1 MIMRR
6 SGSICRSLYAALVGV
21 ILMVLNSGAP
31 SLASSELATG
41 YEQIEVHNGGT
52 ITGKV
57 TLKGP
62 IPKPRIFHLS
72 LYPFGT
78 FCKKISDGKGN
89 LVLQEYNVG
98 PDGGFQDTI
107 IAVEHVR
114 KGKPFVPIKAEYVS
128 TNCMFHPAEIP
139 ESELYHTDQMGHM
152 KHVHPLVEVMENHEP
167 LTVVNKDPIFH
178 NGQVFERE
186 RGNIVMNFPLPP
198 GNDKPQGGILELDHG
213 KRLVEMICG
222 MHEFMQAW
230 GFAVDNPYYA
240 KTKID
245 GKFSIGQL
253 PPGTYEVVAWHP
265 HFKPIEKKI
274 TVPADGSVSLDFE
287 FDASTVHRRTFES
300 EEGTRAF

>member
-1 MIMRR
+1 MLRLYNRGKQLAIGLAGMALILVT
-6 SGSICRSLYAALVGV
+6 SAIPSEPSIALK
-21 ILMVLNSGAP
+21 
-31 SLASSELATG
+31 
-41 YEQIEVHNGGT
+41 YQQIDVQNGGT
-52 ITGKV
+52 ISGKV
-57 TLKGP
+57 TLKGS

-72 LYPFGT
+72 LYPFGDY
-78 FCKKISDGKGN
+78 CKKISDGKGN

-98 PDGGFQDTI
+98 SDGGFQDVI
-107 IAVEHVR
+107 IAVEHVK
-114 KGKPFVPIKAEYVS
+114 KGKPFVPVQAHYVS

-139 ESELYHTDQMGHM
+139 ESELYHKDKMGKM
-152 KHVHPLVEVMENHEP
+152 MHVHPLVEVLQNHEP

-186 RGNIVMNFPLPP
+186 RGNIIMNFPLPP
-198 GNDKPQGGILELDHG
+198 GTNKPEGGILNLDPG

-245 GKFSIGQL
+245 GKFAIDQL

-274 TVPADGSVSLDFE
+274 TVPANGSVSLNFE

-300 EEGTRAF
+300 EEGTREF

>member
-1 MIMRR
+1 M
-6 SGSICRSLYAALVGV
+6 L
-21 ILMVLNSGAP
+21 LNSGAP
-31 SLASSELATG
+31 SLASGLSTG
-41 YEQIEVHNGGT
+41 YEQIQVHNGGT

-78 FCKKISDGKGN
+78 YCKKISDGKGN

-98 PDGGFQDTI
+98 SDGGFQDVI

-139 ESELYHTDQMGHM
+139 ESELYHMDTMGHM
-152 KHVHPLVEVMENHEP
+152 MHVHPLVEVMENHEP

-198 GNDKPQGGILELDHG
+198 NTDKPFGGILNLDPG

-245 GKFSIGQL
+245 GKFTIDQL

-265 HFKPIEKKI
+265 HFKTIEKKI
-274 TVPADGSVSLDFE
+274 TVTANGTAPLDFE
-287 FDASTVHRRTFES
+287 FDASKVHRRTFES